1 MPLMLAQPAYFLAI
15 SKIYNCRSPASA
27 NKRNIF
33 QNYFWCTKLGSSG
46 GTFVLY
52 GTLRC
57 RAVSY
62 GVLQCFTVL
71 CGVLC
76 FTVPYDSARW

>member
-46 GTFVLY
+46 GSTFLEI
-52 GTLRC
+52 LEKI
-57 RAVSY
+57 
-62 GVLQCFTVL
+62 
-71 CGVLC
+71 
-76 FTVPYDSARW
+76 